1 MSWRRQLA
9 KFVALFR
16 RSKPVDD
23 LEKEIRSHLEM
34 EEQENLESEMPPEE
48 AHYSALRRFG
58 NATLVQERSR
68 EMWGWVSVETLWQD
82 LRYGLRGLRKN
93 PGFTAVAVLTLALG
107 IGANT
112 AIFSIVSGVLLRKP
126 PVREPDRVV
135 MVLSINRAKGWGYG
149 PEHPASAPDFLDWRQ
164 ESHSFEEMA
173 AIAPWGDFSLTG
185 EGEPQ
190 RVAGTQVSANFFHLL
205 GVNPSLGRTFA
216 EGEDQRGRDHVAI
229 VGYGLWQTHFA
240 SDPTVVGKII
250 RLNGE
255 SYTVV
260 GVIPASYK
268 LFSPTFASQIWI
280 PLAFDSKH
288 LGPAGRQSRSFYV
301 VGRLK
306 PEVKAE
312 QAQAEMVAIARRL
325 EQSYP
330 EADKGWDASLISL
343 QEFQIQDFHIRPA
356 LMLLTGTVGLV
367 LLIACANI
375 AGLLLARGAGR
386 QHEIAVR
393 SALGAGRWRLI
404 RQFLSE
410 NVLIAIAGAGAG
422 LLLAWWGTKILHAAL
437 SFNEWVN
444 SLEFGID
451 APVLTFTISLSLL
464 TVLLFGLAPALHVS
478 KSDLLATLKEGG
490 RTAGVGAT
498 RVKAR
503 RVFVVAEVTLALVLL
518 TGAGLV
524 IKSFLETISAN
535 PGFNPRGLLTTRVS
549 LPTSKY
555 GSPSQQAAF
564 FQQVTDKLQNLP
576 GAVSAAATVS
586 LPLSGEPGSLPFSVE
601 GQPTLPPLERP
612 HASYYVVSRDYLQT
626 MEIPLLSGR
635 TFTDLDY
642 QSTSRV
648 VLVNEAFALRFFP
661 KESAIGQHI
670 SLDTENGVSSPWLE
684 VVGVVAN
691 VKDWFG
697 QPGYHPQL
705 YVPYVQAPTADMTL
719 VVRTTGDPVALAPG
733 VRAAVWSVDKDQPL
747 GNLMTM
753 GQSIEAGG
761 EAGHRVMGELLG
773 IFAGLALI
781 LATVG
786 IYGLI
791 AHGVT
796 QRTHELGIRMALGA
810 ERGRVLR
817 VVVGE
822 GMRLA
827 VLGLLIGSAF
837 AYSLPHLFGA
847 AFEGF
852 SVHPFWI
859 LIIAPA
865 LVALAALLASY
876 IPARRAAKVDPM
888 VALRYE

>member
-1 MSWRRQLA
+1 
-9 KFVALFR
+9 
-16 RSKPVDD
+16 
-23 LEKEIRSHLEM
+23 M
-34 EEQENLESEMPPEE
+34 EEQDNRESGMPPDE
-48 AHYSALRRFG
+48 AHYAGLRRFG
-58 NATLVQERSR
+58 NVTLAQERSR
-68 EMWGWVSVETLWQD
+68 EMWGWDFVETLGQD

-112 AIFSIVSGVLLRKP
+112 AIFSVVSGVLLKKP

-135 MVLSINRAKGWGYG
+135 MVLSTNRAKGWGYG

-164 ESHSFEEMA
+164 QSHAFEEMA
-173 AIAPWGDFSLTG
+173 AIAPWVDFSLTG
-185 EGEPQ
+185 QGEPQ

-216 EGEDQRGRDHVAI
+216 EGEDQPGRDHVAV
-229 VGYGLWQTHFA
+229 VGDELWRTHFA

-250 RLNGE
+250 KLNGE
-255 SYTVV
+255 RYTVV
-260 GVIPASYK
+260 GVIPASYN

-280 PLAFDSKH
+280 PLAFDAKH

-306 PEVKAE
+306 PEAKAE
-312 QAQAEMVAIARRL
+312 QAQAEMAAIARRL

-393 SALGAGRWRLI
+393 SALGAGRWRLV

-410 NVLIAIAGAGAG
+410 NVLIAMAGAGAG
-422 LLLAWWGTKILHAAL
+422 LLLAWWGIRILHAGL

-451 APVLTFTISLSLL
+451 AMVLTFTISLSLL
-464 TVLLFGLAPALHVS
+464 TVLLFGLTPALHVS
-478 KSDLLATLKEGG
+478 RFDLHATLKEGG
-490 RTAGVGAT
+490 RTGGVGAT

-503 RVFVVAEVTLALVLL
+503 RIFVVVEVALALVLL

-524 IKSFLETISAN
+524 IKSFLETIGAN
-535 PGFNPRGLLTTRVS
+535 PGFNPRALLTAEVS
-549 LPTSKY
+549 LPTSEY
-555 GSPSQQAAF
+555 GGPSQQAVF

-576 GAVSAAATVS
+576 GAVSAAATAG
-586 LPLSGEPGSLPFSVE
+586 LPLSGEPGSVPFRVE

-612 HASYYVVSRDYLQT
+612 QATYYVVSRDYLQT

-635 TFTDLDY
+635 AFTDLDN
-642 QSTSRV
+642 QSTPPV
-648 VLVNEAFALRFFP
+648 ALVNEAFALRFFP
-661 KESAIGQHI
+661 KASAIGRHI
-670 SLDTENGVSSPWLE
+670 SLDTGNGVSSPWLE
-684 VVGVVAN
+684 VVGVVGN

-719 VVRTTGDPVALAPG
+719 VVRTKGDPVALASA

-747 GNLMTM
+747 
-753 GQSIEAGG
+753 E
-761 EAGHRVMGELLG
+761 
-773 IFAGLALI
+773 
-781 LATVG
+781 
-786 IYGLI
+786 
-791 AHGVT
+791 
-796 QRTHELGIRMALGA
+796 
-810 ERGRVLR
+810 ERPGT
-817 VVVGE
+817 
-822 GMRLA
+822 A
-827 VLGLLIGSAF
+827 
-837 AYSLPHLFGA
+837 
-847 AFEGF
+847 
-852 SVHPFWI
+852 
-859 LIIAPA
+859 
-865 LVALAALLASY
+865 
-876 IPARRAAKVDPM
+876 
-888 VALRYE
+888 

>member
-1 MSWRRQLA
+1 MS
-9 KFVALFR
+9 
-16 RSKPVDD
+16 
-23 LEKEIRSHLEM
+23 
-34 EEQENLESEMPPEE
+34 
-48 AHYSALRRFG
+48 
-58 NATLVQERSR
+58 TLI
-68 EMWGWVSVETLWQD
+68 QD
-82 LRYGLRGLRKN
+82 LKYGFRMLAKN

-112 AIFSIVSGVLLRKP
+112 AIFSVVSGVLLRKP

-149 PEHPASAPDFLDWRQ
+149 PEHPTSALDFLDWRR
-164 ESHSFEEMA
+164 ESHAFEEMA
-173 AIAPWGDFSLTG
+173 AIAPRSDFSLTG
-185 EGEPQ
+185 QGEPQ
-190 RVAGTQVSANFFHLL
+190 RVAATQVSANFFHLL
-205 GVNPSLGRTFA
+205 GVNLSLGRAFTV
-216 EGEDQRGRDHVAI
+216 GEDQRGRDHVAI
-229 VGYGLWQTHFA
+229 LGYGLWQTHFA

-255 SYTVV
+255 PYTVV

-280 PLAFDSKH
+280 PLAFGSKH
-288 LGPAGRQSRSFYV
+288 LSPAGRQSRSFYV

-306 PEVKAE
+306 PEAKAE
-312 QAQAEMVAIARRL
+312 QAQAEMAAIAHRL
-325 EQSYP
+325 EQIYP

-356 LMLLTGTVGLV
+356 LLLLTGTAGLV

-393 SALGAGRWRLI
+393 SALGAGRWRLV

-410 NVLIAIAGAGAG
+410 NVLIAIAGAAAG
-422 LLLAWWGTKILHAAL
+422 LLLAWWGINILHAGL
-437 SFNEWVN
+437 SFNEWVT
-444 SLEFGID
+444 SLDFGLD
-451 APVLTFTISLSLL
+451 AQVLTFTFSLSLL
-464 TVLLFGLAPALHVS
+464 TVSLFGLAPALHVS
-478 KSDLLATLKEGG
+478 RSDLHATLKEGG
-490 RTAGVGAT
+490 RTGGAGAT

-503 RVFVVAEVTLALVLL
+503 RVFVVAEVALALVLL
-518 TGAGLV
+518 TGGGLV
-524 IKSFLETISAN
+524 IKSFFETISAN
-535 PGFNPRGLLTTRVS
+535 PGFNPRGLLTTEVS

-555 GSPSQQAAF
+555 GAPSQRAAF

-576 GAVSAAATVS
+576 GAVSAAATGS
-586 LPLSGEPGSLPFSVE
+586 LPLSGEPRSVPFNVE

-612 HASYYVVSRDYLQT
+612 QASYYVVGRDYLQT

-635 TFTDLDY
+635 ALTDLDN
-642 QSTSRV
+642 QSTPPV

-670 SLDTENGVSSPWLE
+670 ILDTENGVSSPGLE
-684 VVGVVAN
+684 VVGVVGN
-691 VKDWFG
+691 VKEWFG

-705 YVPYVQAPTADMTL
+705 YVPYAQAPTADMTL
-719 VVRTTGDPVALAPG
+719 VVRTKDDPVALASA

-747 GNLMTM
+747 DNVMTM
-753 GQSIEAGG
+753 SQSIEAGG
-761 EAGHRVMGELLG
+761 EAGHRLMGELLG

-791 AHGVT
+791 AQGVN

-810 ERGRVLR
+810 QRGRVLK

-827 VLGLLIGSAF
+827 VFGLLIGFAF
-837 AYSLPHLFGA
+837 ACPLPRLFSA

-852 SVHPFWI
+852 SVHPSWI
-859 LIIAPA
+859 FVLAPS
-865 LVALAALLASY
+865 LVAIAAFLASY
-876 IPARRAAKVDPM
+876 IPARRATKVDPM
-888 VALRYE
+888 EALRYE